1 MKSRSPELWEALLS
15 LIASALLISLGL
27 IGSKGELPVPILL
40 LLALIP
46 PTLMGLRLGLPWA
59 ELEEGMVKGMSL
71 ALKAMAI
78 LMVVGVTIA
87 AWAASGTIAILI
99 DYGLAVLSPAGFLPL
114 SLIICALIS
123 LAIGSSWATAATAG
137 VALMGVGTALGIPPG
152 MSAGAVLSGS
162 YFGDKMSPLSDT
174 TNLAAGIV
182 EVPLFEHIRAMIYT
196 TLPATL
202 LALLGFGIMGAL
214 ESSSGGFDASRV
226 EALGLALN
234 QHQTLSF
241 WLLLPPLLVI
251 GLALLRFPALPALL
265 LGSLAGVILALLFQG
280 ADFQSLLASLYSGFK
295 AQSSDAAVNKL
306 LSRGGIASMHDT
318 ISLILVATALGGVL
332 ERTGVV
338 AVLLKALLKRV
349 RSTAGL
355 ISATVFSG
363 IGVNFLMADQYL
375 SIVLPGRMYREAYQR
390 KGIKGAVLSRT
401 LEDAGTVTSAL
412 CPWNSGGAYMAATLG
427 VSTLA
432 YLPYAFFNLLMPL
445 IALSYAWLGLFIWR
459 ERLEDGPENQP

>member
-1 MKSRSPELWEALLS
+1 MEL
-15 LIASALLISLGL
+15 SA
-27 IGSKGELPVPILL
+27 EPW
-40 LLALIP
+40 
-46 PTLMGLRLGLPWA
+46 LRPCW
-59 ELEEGMVKGMSL
+59 
-71 ALKAMAI
+71 
-78 LMVVGVTIA
+78 
-87 AWAASGTIAILI
+87 
-99 DYGLAVLSPAGFLPL
+99 
-114 SLIICALIS
+114 
-123 LAIGSSWATAATAG
+123 
-137 VALMGVGTALGIPPG
+137 
-152 MSAGAVLSGS
+152 
-162 YFGDKMSPLSDT
+162 
-174 TNLAAGIV
+174 
-182 EVPLFEHIRAMIYT
+182 
-196 TLPATL
+196 
-202 LALLGFGIMGAL
+202 
-214 ESSSGGFDASRV
+214 
-226 EALGLALN
+226 ALGLALN